1 MKTFYLKHPVSLGE
15 RTITELTLQD
25 PHVRHLMRTDAYGV
39 NTIAADVALCS
50 ALSGESEALLANL
63 HIEDW
68 ALIRGSGLTAA
79 EVQQFIFE
87 IVTELMCMMPSLPYE
102 IILDFSW
109 LQLKRWHTA
118 AVQNTKLL
126 RGIT

>member
-68 ALIRGSGLTAA
+68 ALIRVELQKIYTVFFGVKAEMENNADEQNPTKAA
-79 EVQQFIFE
+79 
-87 IVTELMCMMPSLPYE
+87 
-102 IILDFSW
+102 D
-109 LQLKRWHTA
+109 
-118 AVQNTKLL
+118 
-126 RGIT
+126 